1 MVGQVITQCW
11 AVGLTLVWSGV
22 GAVIIFFVID
32 KVWGFRP
39 TAEVEQ
45 EGLDIAEHGE
55 RAYHY

>member
-1 MVGQVITQCW
+1 MLGQVITQCW

-22 GAVIIFFVID
+22 GAAVLFVLID
-32 KVWGFRP
+32 KTWGMRVS
-39 TAEVEQ
+39 ADVEQ